1 MKLVRRRVHMGLTVA
16 SLTAFPTIHRGA
28 ILDRQGERRMSIQTA
43 SINTA
48 KVQGRRNLRFAAYDE
63 LRGDVDRLTSGPV
76 KVLGNWSPGQIFRH
90 LAIAYNASIDGF
102 TMTFPLHLRLIGRV
116 FRKKLLTMQMP
127 AGFKLPPNGAAMLE
141 PPSTATD
148 EGAAQLRA
156 AIERLEREPKRAKHP
171 MFGELTREEWDRV
184 HLTHAS
190 LHLSFLIP
198 ERAATVVGPEPGRS

>member
-1 MKLVRRRVHMGLTVA
+1 
-16 SLTAFPTIHRGA
+16 
-28 ILDRQGERRMSIQTA
+28 MSIQTASVNTA

-48 KVQGRRNLRFAAYDE
+48 KVRGRRKLQFAAFDE
-63 LRGDVDRLTSGPV
+63 LRADLDRLSSGPV

-90 LAIAYNASIDGF
+90 LALAYNGSIDGF

-116 FRKKLLTMQMP
+116 FRRKLLTMQMP
-127 AGFKLPPNGAAMLE
+127 AGFKLPPTGAAMLE

-156 AIERLEREPKRAKHP
+156 AIERLQREPKRAKHP
-171 MFGELTREEWDRV
+171 MFGELTRDEWDRV

-198 ERAATVVGPEPGRS
+198 ERAATVVGLEPGRG

>member
-1 MKLVRRRVHMGLTVA
+1 
-16 SLTAFPTIHRGA
+16 
-28 ILDRQGERRMSIQTA
+28 MSSRTA

-48 KVQGRRNLRFAAYDE
+48 KVQGRRKLRFMNFDE
-63 LRGDVDRLTSGPV
+63 LRADVDRLRSGPV

-90 LAIAYNASIDGF
+90 LALAYNGSIDGF
-102 TMTFPLHLRLIGRV
+102 TMTFPLHLRLVGRV

-127 AGFKLPPNGAAMLE
+127 PGFKLPPNGAAMLE

-148 EGAAQLRA
+148 EGATQLLA
-156 AIERLEREPKRAKHP
+156 AIDRLQREPKRAKHP
-171 MFGELTREEWDRV
+171 MFGELSREEWDRV

-198 ERAATVVGPEPGRS
+198 EREATVIGPASEQN